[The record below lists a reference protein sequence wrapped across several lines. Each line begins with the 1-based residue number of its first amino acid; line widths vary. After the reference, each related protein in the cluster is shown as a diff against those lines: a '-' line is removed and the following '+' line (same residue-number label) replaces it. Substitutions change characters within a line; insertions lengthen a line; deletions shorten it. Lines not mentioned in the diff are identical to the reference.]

1 MFTALVS
8 ALPSALASSSG
19 TYEHEELFGSKSR
32 CVVFCRLL
40 SLGCPTHAHS
50 EPSPLHVQDTHR
62 PGNAYLIWICYIYTP
77 WVKWFNILAK
87 DISDS
92 TDSWAAT
99 ASHATNQVFDG
110 LQSSGMATGLVHS
123 WPFNYDSFGFTEDCL
138 YGTCLLHL
146 ICGKESSL
154 WSQN

>member
-77 WVKWFNILAK
+77 W
-87 DISDS
+87 
-92 TDSWAAT
+92 AAT